1 MKSELLAT
9 LRKTLHQHQSPYP
22 LLEKIVNKKGLQH
35 LAENVFWNL
44 EAEDLKICV
53 TQIDVDYYSIFK
65 SRSRIFIEYSS
76 NIEWPK
82 KQIFCKEI
90 NSKLISFLKCQ
101 IKKCISIVFP
111 RNFHKVIGTFK
122 TFLEK
127 LKKNNFFFRKSA
139 EIYPKM
145 DNFTMKKYLTN
156 TVEY

>member
-82 KQIFCKEI
+82 K
-90 NSKLISFLKCQ
+90 
-101 IKKCISIVFP
+101 
-111 RNFHKVIGTFK
+111 
-122 TFLEK
+122 
-127 LKKNNFFFRKSA
+127 
-139 EIYPKM
+139 
-145 DNFTMKKYLTN
+145 
-156 TVEY
+156 